1 MFSLSEEQQTILDY
15 IKEGY
20 NIKVDAVAGSGK
32 STTVLSIAKENPDK
46 KVLQLTYNSSLR
58 AEIKEK
64 VKLHELTNLT
74 IHTYHSL
81 AVKYYLSTSYTD
93 TGIRYILYNLLPC
106 SQPIPKYDIIVID
119 EAQDMTLIYYKLVIK
134 FINDMISDAGNQV
147 SKQIEDL
154 RIAHPLLS
162 NKHKI
167 QVVILGD
174 IKQGLYEFKGSDTRF
189 LSLADKIW
197 EKNPYLKTSEFKS
210 CTMRMSYRI
219 TNQICYFMNHVMLGE
234 NRLDACRDGEPVRY
248 IRNSLPNIEKYVI
261 YEIQQLLARGRKP
274 NEIFIL
280 GGSVKGPNSYIRK
293 IENALVSQ
301 GIPCYVPMI
310 ETADKIEDKVIDG
323 KVVFSTFHC
332 VKGRQRPFVFIVG
345 FDDSYFN
352 YYARTLPKDKCP
364 NTLYVGGTRA
374 SEALYLLEF
383 DQYSTDRPLEF
394 LRKTHHEMKSHP
406 YIDFKG
412 IPRTLFY
419 QKEPTGEK
427 GSLLQEKHY
436 VTATELI
443 KFVPESTIE
452 DISPILDR
460 IFIKVLPSG
469 EESGEL
475 DIPNIIKT
483 RQGYYEE
490 VSDLNGIAIPMM
502 YYDFFI
508 NGSDDG
514 QTENQN
520 YQPDPHDDFI
530 NNGKELN
537 CPSYRRGR
545 AGEPRFP
552 ARDSILYTM
561 VEQNMKEIKPNQH
574 GFLRELIQTIP
585 KTCSSI
591 RDYLYLANI
600 YIAIQER
607 LYFKLKQIQPDEY
620 TWLTDSMVESCREL
634 LTNTIGKE
642 CIINK
647 PEIEK
652 TIIHHSEEEDHR
664 KIDEF
669 LGQYFPAHEK
679 FRFTARIDMLTD
691 TSIWEIK
698 CTSKISIDNLLQVVI
713 YAWLWKMTHD
723 EEENIKEF
731 KILNIKSGELMRLEC
746 TTEELNFIILAIL
759 KGKYVKHEVLI
770 DSEFLQATN

>member
-1 MFSLSEEQQTILDY
+1 MLSLSEEQQTILNY
-15 IKEGY
+15 IKQGY

-64 VKLHELTNLT
+64 VRIHELKNLT

-81 AVKYYLSTSYTD
+81 AVKYYLSTAYTD
-93 TGIRYILYNLLPC
+93 TGIRYILYNELPV

-134 FINDMISDAGNQV
+134 FIRDMIVGSD
-147 SKQIEDL
+147 
-154 RIAHPLLS
+154 
-162 NKHKI
+162 HKI
-167 QVVILGD
+167 QIVILGD
-174 IKQGLYEFKGSDTRF
+174 VKQGLYEFKGSDIRF

-197 EKNPYLKTSEFKS
+197 ESSPYLKTPEFKS

-234 NRLDACRDGEPVRY
+234 NRLDACRDGEPVKY
-248 IRNSLPNIEKYVI
+248 IRNSLLNIEKCI
-261 YEIQQLLARGRKP
+261 IWEIQQLLAKGRKP
-274 NEIFIL
+274 SEIFIL
-280 GGSVKGPNSYIRK
+280 GGSVKGPNSNIRK

-310 ETADKIEDKVIDG
+310 ESADKIEDKVIDG

-332 VKGRQRPFVFIVG
+332 VKGRQRPFVFIIG
-345 FDDSYFN
+345 FDDNYFN

-419 QKEPTGEK
+419 QKEHTGEK

-436 VTATELI
+436 VTPTELI

-460 IFIKVLPSG
+460 IFIKEPILKVSDK
-469 EESGEL
+469 EYDKDSGEL
-475 DIPNIIKT
+475 IIPNIVKT
-483 RQGYYEE
+483 KQGYYEE

-502 YYDFFI
+502 YYDMFI
-508 NGSDDG
+508 NG
-514 QTENQN
+514 ENESQVE
-520 YQPDPHDDFI
+520 H
-530 NNGKELN
+530 EH
-537 CPSYRRGR
+537 PSM
-545 AGEPRFP
+545 
-552 ARDSILYTM
+552 LYSM
-561 VEQNMKEIKPNQH
+561 IEQNMKEIKPNQH

-600 YIAIQER
+600 YIATQER
-607 LYFKLKQIQPDEY
+607 LYFKLKQIHPDEY
-620 TWLTDSMVESCREL
+620 NWLTDSMIESCREL

-642 CIINK
+642 CILQK

-652 TIIHHSEEEDHR
+652 TIIHSSEEEDHK

-669 LGQYFPAHEK
+669 LGQYFPPHEK

-713 YAWLWKMTHD
+713 YAWLWKMTH
-723 EEENIKEF
+723 EEEEREF
-731 KILNIKSGELMRLEC
+731 KILNIKSGELMKLEC
-746 TTEELNFIILAIL
+746 TMEELNFIILAIL
-759 KGKYVKHEVLI
+759 KGKYVKHEVLT
-770 DSEFLQATN
+770 DSEFIKATN

>member
-1 MFSLSEEQQTILDY
+1 MFSLSEEQQVILNY
-15 IKEGY
+15 IKNGY

-32 STTVLSIAKENPDK
+32 STTVLSVAKENPDK

-106 SQPIPKYDIIVID
+106 SRPIPKYDIIVID

-134 FINDMISDAGNQV
+134 FILDMVADS
-147 SKQIEDL
+147 E
-154 RIAHPLLS
+154 
-162 NKHKI
+162 HKI

-174 IKQGLYEFKGSDTRF
+174 VKQGLYEFKGSDIRF
-189 LSLADKIW
+189 LSFADKIW
-197 EKNPYLKTSEFKS
+197 ASNPCLKTPEFQS

-261 YEIQQLLARGRKP
+261 WEIQQLLAKGRKP

-310 ETADKIEDKVIDG
+310 ENADKIEDKVIDG
-323 KVVFSTFHC
+323 KIVFSTFHC

-374 SEALYLLEF
+374 SEGLYLLEF

-394 LRKTHHEMKSHP
+394 LHKTHHEMKQHP

-436 VTATELI
+436 VTPTELI

-460 IFIKVLPSG
+460 IFIKVVPSE

-483 RQGYYEE
+483 QQGYYEE

-508 NGSDDG
+508 NGTG
-514 QTENQN
+514 EIQGGHET
-520 YQPDPHDDFI
+520 
-530 NNGKELN
+530 
-537 CPSYRRGR
+537 PSM
-545 AGEPRFP
+545 
-552 ARDSILYTM
+552 LYTM
-561 VEQNMKEIKPNQH
+561 IEQNMKEIKPNQH
-574 GFLRELIQTIP
+574 GFLRELIQNIP
-585 KTCSSI
+585 KTCGSI

-600 YIAIQER
+600 YTATQER
-607 LYFKLKQIQPDEY
+607 LYFKLKQIHTDEY

-652 TIIHHSEEEDHR
+652 TIIHHSEDEDHN

-669 LGQYFPAHEK
+669 LAQYFPAHEK

-691 TSIWEIK
+691 SSVWEIK

-713 YAWLWKMTHD
+713 YAWLWKMTH

-746 TTEELNFIILAIL
+746 TMEELNFIILAIL
-759 KGKYVKHEVLI
+759 KGKYVKHEVLT
-770 DSEFLQATN
+770 DSDFLQATL

>member
-15 IKEGY
+15 IKQGY

-64 VKLHELTNLT
+64 VRIHELKNLT

-81 AVKYYLSTSYTD
+81 AVKYYLSTAYTD
-93 TGIRYILYNLLPC
+93 TGIRYILYNELPV

-134 FINDMISDAGNQV
+134 FIRDMIVG
-147 SKQIEDL
+147 
-154 RIAHPLLS
+154 S
-162 NKHKI
+162 NHKI
-167 QVVILGD
+167 QIVILGD
-174 IKQGLYEFKGSDTRF
+174 VKQGLYEFKGSDIRF

-197 EKNPYLKTSEFKS
+197 ENNPCLKTPEFKS

-234 NRLDACRDGEPVRY
+234 NRLDACRDGEPVKY
-248 IRNSLPNIEKYVI
+248 IRNSLLNIEKCI
-261 YEIQQLLARGRKP
+261 IWEIQQLLEKGRKP
-274 NEIFIL
+274 SEIFIL

-310 ETADKIEDKVIDG
+310 ENADKIEDKVIDG

-332 VKGRQRPFVFIVG
+332 VKGRQRPFVFIIG

-436 VTATELI
+436 VTPTELI

-460 IFIKVLPSG
+460 IFIKEPILKVSDK
-469 EESGEL
+469 EYDKDSGEL
-475 DIPNIIKT
+475 IIPNIVKT
-483 RQGYYEE
+483 KQGYYEE

-502 YYDFFI
+502 YYDMFI
-508 NGSDDG
+508 NG
-514 QTENQN
+514 ENESKGEDE
-520 YQPDPHDDFI
+520 P
-530 NNGKELN
+530 
-537 CPSYRRGR
+537 PSM
-545 AGEPRFP
+545 
-552 ARDSILYTM
+552 LYTM
-561 VEQNMKEIKPNQH
+561 IEQNMKEIKPNQH

-600 YIAIQER
+600 YIATQER
-607 LYFKLKQIQPDEY
+607 LYFKLKQIHPDEY
-620 TWLTDSMVESCREL
+620 NWLTDSMIESCREL

-642 CIINK
+642 CILQK

-652 TIIHHSEEEDHR
+652 TIIHSSEDEDHK

-669 LGQYFPAHEK
+669 LGQYFPPHEK

-691 TSIWEIK
+691 TSVWEIK

-713 YAWLWKMTHD
+713 YAWLWKMTHE
-723 EEENIKEF
+723 EEENLKQF

-746 TTEELNFIILAIL
+746 TMEELNFIILAIL
-759 KGKYVKHEVLI
+759 KGKYVKHEVLT
-770 DSEFLQATN
+770 DSEFIMATN